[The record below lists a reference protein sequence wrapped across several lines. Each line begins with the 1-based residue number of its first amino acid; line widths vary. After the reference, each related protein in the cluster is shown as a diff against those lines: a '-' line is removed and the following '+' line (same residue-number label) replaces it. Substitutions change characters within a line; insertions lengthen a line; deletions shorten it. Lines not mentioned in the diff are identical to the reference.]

1 VYSGGSKPG
10 IRSVKKDNWKLI
22 KYDVMD
28 GKVRKT
34 QLFNLKQNPNEL
46 LIEHHHPKIISM
58 TGNTPKK
65 LQVNLADF
73 PKYKTKLSEMEA
85 ILMKEMKLIEDP
97 YKLWD
102 QKNK

>member
-1 VYSGGSKPG
+1 MKM
-10 IRSVKKDNWKLI
+10 IA
-22 KYDVMD
+22 
-28 GKVRKT
+28 
-34 QLFNLKQNPNEL
+34 
-46 LIEHHHPKIISM
+46 
-58 TGNTPKK
+58 
-65 LQVNLADF
+65 ADF